1 MKLLISGSSGLVG
14 SQLCRKLETDPVND
28 IVRLIRTMSADAHG
42 NTVTWSPSEN
52 HLPTESLT
60 GIDAVI
66 HLGGANIADKRWS
79 PDVKKTI
86 YNSRVQSTQ
95 LLANTL
101 ASMENPPRVF
111 LCASAIGFYG
121 DRAEERVD
129 ETSERGQGFLS
140 DVCDAWEQATEPAV
154 KAGIRV
160 VNMRIGMI
168 LDKNGGALSK
178 MLTPFK
184 MGLGGKIGSGFQYWS
199 WITLADVING
209 IQFCLENDN
218 LEGPVN
224 FVAPD
229 EVTNLQFTKAL
240 GKALARPTFL
250 PVPAWVIKTAF
261 GEMGQE
267 LMLSSARVAPD
278 RLLAAGFQ
286 FQHARLEHALR
297 DIL

>member
-14 SQLCRKLETDPVND
+14 SQLCRKLETDPVNQL
-28 IVRLIRTMSADAHG
+28 VRLVRT
-42 NTVTWSPSEN
+42 PSEEKYGTSIVWQPSDN
-52 HLPTESLT
+52 HLPVENLT

-79 PDVKKTI
+79 PDVKTTI
-86 YNSRVQSTQ
+86 YNSRVQSTR
-95 LLANTL
+95 LLARTL
-101 ASMENPPRVF
+101 ASMEHPPQVF

-129 ETSERGQGFLS
+129 EASKRGQGFLA

-160 VNMRIGMI
+160 VNMRFGMI
-168 LDKNGGALSK
+168 LDKKGGALSK

-184 MGLGGKIGSGFQYWS
+184 MGLGGRIGSGSQYWS

-218 LEGPVN
+218 LEGPIN

-229 EVTNLQFTKAL
+229 EVTNQDFTKTL
-240 GKALARPTFL
+240 GKVLARPTFL
-250 PVPAWVIKTAF
+250 PVPAWGIKTVF

-267 LMLSSARVAPD
+267 LMLSSARVVPHQ
-278 RLLAAGFQ
+278 LQAAEFQ
-286 FQHARLEHALR
+286 FQHARLEDAFR
-297 DIL
+297 EIL